1 MTSVVTA
8 REITVF
14 LTVIGVWARQNKTS
28 WYPIIASLKTCL
40 NFRGCEIRGFEA
52 RVPLLRHRLNSN
64 PLFSQPLRQ
73 KVMAGF
79 NTGSILPLIFNLVL
93 LVEVAI

>member
-40 NFRGCEIRGFEA
+40 TF
-52 RVPLLRHRLNSN
+52 
-64 PLFSQPLRQ
+64 
-73 KVMAGF
+73 MAGF

-93 LVEVAI
+93 LAEVAI